1 MVPASAS
8 ETQGGKKGVL
18 VGLFTSL
25 TTELQIQCMVL
36 LLLKDSRLLVFIG
49 WGGGLCGVTSTSLC
63 TAKLISL
70 FVFVLVIQQTALYLF
85 SVNIEI

>member
-49 WGGGLCGVTSTSLC
+49 WGGAAVWCHLHLSLHRKINITIRIRIGNSTNR
-63 TAKLISL
+63 TL
-70 FVFVLVIQQTALYLF
+70 FIF
-85 SVNIEI
+85 S